1 MLIHIR
7 THTHEKPHGCD
18 VCGKKFSRLEN
29 LRIHIRSHTGTLKA
43 LHNFLKICMYTYLF

>member
-29 LRIHIRSHTGTLKA
+29 LRIHIRSHTGEYKILLKY
-43 LHNFLKICMYTYLF
+43 NISCI